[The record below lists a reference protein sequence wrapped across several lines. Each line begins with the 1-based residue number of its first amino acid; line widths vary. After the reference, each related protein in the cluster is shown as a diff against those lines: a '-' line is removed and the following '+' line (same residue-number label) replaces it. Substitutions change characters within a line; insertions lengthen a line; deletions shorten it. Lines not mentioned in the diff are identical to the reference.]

1 MTIASSKSRLEMEF
15 EAESIESRERGGAN
29 KTDSGKVTLGKKRW
43 VGRSRP
49 YAVDKLL
56 YGERLV

>member
-29 KTDSGKVTLGKKRW
+29 KTDSGKVTLGKKCW
-43 VGRSRP
+43 GGRTWP
-49 YAVDKLL
+49 YAV
-56 YGERLV
+56 E